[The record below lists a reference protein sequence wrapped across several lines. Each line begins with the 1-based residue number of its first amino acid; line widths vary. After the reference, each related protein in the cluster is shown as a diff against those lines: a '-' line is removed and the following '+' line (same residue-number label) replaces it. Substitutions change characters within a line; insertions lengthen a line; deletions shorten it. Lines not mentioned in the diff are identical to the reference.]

1 MVSTHG
7 FHYGADVRLPARVS
21 RIVVA
26 IGKPLPVLRLAPAE
40 SARFGKGVEVSFD
53 WEK

>member
-1 MVSTHG
+1 MQP
-7 FHYGADVRLPARVS
+7 PARVS
-21 RIVVA
+21 KSVGA
-26 IGKPLPVLRLAPAE
+26 SGKPRPALRLAPAE